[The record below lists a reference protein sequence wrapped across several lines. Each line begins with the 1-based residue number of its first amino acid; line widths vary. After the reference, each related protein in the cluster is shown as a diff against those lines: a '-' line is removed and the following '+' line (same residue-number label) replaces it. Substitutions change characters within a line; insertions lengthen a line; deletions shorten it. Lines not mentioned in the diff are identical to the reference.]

1 MIKEA
6 KLYAQARL
14 TLTDIT
20 VVPTITAQAKAQ
32 EEADCLNI
40 INQAVICAKEGA
52 VNAITKFVGRN
63 ITDAILHTPS
73 GSNHKG
79 VDDFRLFD
87 VMQAAIDGANHQST
101 NSMLEQLLEVIN
113 HTFDFRKKIS
123 VNMELLQSNVAQ
135 MATYGIVIGIPQLVL
150 TLLANIETMTKA
162 DYGHKFCLAM
172 HFICKKYTYNHVHNA
187 MSLQI
192 ILTELASA
200 NGVRVLKDAPTPS
213 AGMAHSVANSVPF
226 LHSMMDS
233 DDSNLEYTKLAYSTT
248 SNSKLLEEECKPRR
262 RDCKKDKQAKARGKK
277 EKKTKKDY
285 NETPAKNTCPHCKK
299 IQCRKPHWVN
309 PDKCMWNKKY
319 K

>member
-1 MIKEA
+1 VIKEA